1 MKVEEG
7 NQGGV
12 LVDNFIGHSTGIVKN
27 NVKSFKSDDN
37 DGDDDD

>member
-12 LVDNFIGHSTGIVKN
+12 LVDDFIGYSTDIVKN